1 MLQDFKLFRLYKDS
15 NCFWFNW
22 WIKKIARDAQFMD
35 HVPLIVDASHWKVL
49 ISPFSEM
56 HYSTVLMLNKTYKN
70 LFWQFHFIKV
80 ILLQGA
86 RKKVPQFQSCIF
98 LKWNTNSIDTQFGIF
113 YRYVVRKSPSKVPFY
128 SLLSLCSHLF
138 SSQVHLRYHNLDFTW
153 NRVLKI
159 KNNSLSDKNSRTI
172 KDY

>member
-1 MLQDFKLFRLYKDS
+1 
-15 NCFWFNW
+15 
-22 WIKKIARDAQFMD
+22 
-35 HVPLIVDASHWKVL
+35 
-49 ISPFSEM
+49 
-56 HYSTVLMLNKTYKN
+56 MLNKTYKN
-70 LFWQFHFIKV
+70 LLWQFHFKSNSVARSKKKGATVSKV
-80 ILLQGA
+80 H
-86 RKKVPQFQSCIF
+86 FH
-98 LKWNTNSIDTQFGIF
+98 KWNTNSIDTQFGFF

-159 KNNSLSDKNSRTI
+159 KSNSLSDKNSRTI